1 MKTTS
6 TIHHTT
12 TRLALRFMGCSLL
25 LILLQSSPVWGDTYY
40 FDVNGATPGS
50 GVTNNGIYTNWTSQP
65 YWSTSSAGTVS
76 TTNWVSGSDAIFAA
90 GNPSVNYT
98 TLLASGTTTVG
109 SITKNATGVV
119 TISGGVGIN
128 LSSSSGIFDVASGGT
143 IALNAILSGS
153 SGLTKN
159 GDGALTFGGGAATY
173 TGDTTVNAGTLS
185 MSSARMPTASRLI
198 VNNSAV
204 FRSFSGNNTVAGIS
218 SSSSTAVIENGF
230 TSGSAILTINRA
242 SGEESF
248 AGIIRN
254 GGVGTL
260 GITKSGNYTQRLS
273 GTNTYTGGT
282 TVMAGTLLIN
292 GNSSA
297 ATGAVSVASGATL
310 GGTGIIGGAT
320 TLAAGAFLAP
330 GDNSRSNLTFSGALD
345 ISAVDNIGNLK
356 FTLATESTSDK
367 ITSGALNI
375 GSGVLGFADFEF
387 SLDTGF
393 GDGTYALFNSTGITG
408 TLDAGD
414 LSGMLDGKQ
423 SDLSISGN
431 SILLTVVPEPST
443 MALLGL
449 AIAAL
454 SFTRRWPRKA

>member
-6 TIHHTT
+6 TTHHTT
-12 TRLALRFMGCSLL
+12 TRLALRFIGCNLL
-25 LILLQSSPVWGDTYY
+25 LILLQASPVWGDTYY
-40 FDVNGATPGS
+40 FDVNGAASGS
-50 GVTNNGIYTNWTSQP
+50 GVTASGSYTNWTSQS
-65 YWSTSSAGTVS
+65 YWSTSSAGTVA

-109 SITKNATGVV
+109 SITKNAAGNV

-128 LSSSSGIFDVASGGT
+128 LSSSSGIFDVASGGL
-143 IALNAILSGS
+143 IAFHAVLSGS

-159 GDGALTFGGGAATY
+159 GDGALSFGGGAANY

-185 MSSARMPTASRLI
+185 ISSGRMPTASHLI

-204 FRSFSGNNTVAGIS
+204 FRNFEGNNTVAGIS
-218 SSSSTAVIENGF
+218 SSSSTAVIENGY

-242 SGEESF
+242 SGVESF

-254 GGVGTL
+254 GGIGTL
-260 GITKSGNYTQRLS
+260 NITKSGNYTQRLS

-282 TVMAGTLLIN
+282 TVAAGTLLVN

-310 GGTGIIGGAT
+310 GGTGTIGGAT
-320 TLAAGAFLAP
+320 TLAGGAFLSP
-330 GDNSRSNLTFSGALD
+330 GDNSLSDLTFSGALD
-345 ISAVDNIGNLK
+345 ISAVNNIGNLK

-367 ITSGALNI
+367 ITSSTLSI

-387 SLDTGF
+387 SLNMGF
-393 GDGTYALFNSTGITG
+393 DVGTYALFDSTGITG
-408 TLDAGD
+408 SLDAGD
-414 LSGMLDGKQ
+414 LTGMLDGKN
-423 SDLSISGN
+423 SNLSISGN

-454 SFTRRWPRKA
+454 LFTYRGPRKA